1 MSTASNQPTPSRRPR
16 PGQPSRPA
24 QPHVPLRLVAPRSDP
39 GSRAP
44 FVVALVFLLGVGLV
58 GLLVLNT
65 TMQRR
70 AFDLTT
76 LDQRADA
83 LDVSAAALRMRTER
97 LASPQRL
104 ALEAAELGMVPNTA
118 PVFLRLSD
126 GRVVGD
132 PVPASTASSIPG
144 LLPAPPTIT
153 EPRRR
158 AGDAPTQGYKPRD
171 QAGRGEDGAQPRVG
185 STDELAS
192 ERAGEDSEPAN
203 SQGARQNARQN
214 ARQGAQG
221 DPRGDQ

>member
-1 MSTASNQPTPSRRPR
+1 MSTASSQPSPNRRAR
-16 PGQPSRPA
+16 PGQPSRPP
-24 QPHVPLRLVAPRSDP
+24 QPPAPLRLVAPRSYP
-39 GSRAP
+39 GSRTP
-44 FVVALVFLLGVGLV
+44 FVVALVLLLGVGLV
-58 GLLVLNT
+58 GLLILNT

-70 AFDLTT
+70 AFDLTS

-104 ALEAAELGMVPNTA
+104 ALQAAELGMVPNTT

-132 PVPASTASSIPG
+132 PVPASTTSSVPG

-153 EPRRR
+153 EPRRQP
-158 AGDAPTQGYKPRD
+158 GDAPTQGRKPPG
-171 QAGRGEDGAQPRVG
+171 QAGRGEDGA
-185 STDELAS
+185 
-192 ERAGEDSEPAN
+192 
-203 SQGARQNARQN
+203 
-214 ARQGAQG
+214 ARQGARG